1 MSGPHSVISLT
12 ADEPS
17 EREST
22 GPGDEFTQAEN
33 IDIEEE
39 FDSGEA
45 ELEEAEFEEA
55 ELEEVGGEPEADEEV
70 GGEPEADGEVGG
82 EPEADEEAMGAAQ
95 RLQAAANEV
104 RCGDSRIEGTELC
117 DDGNAVGGDGCSA
130 DCQRIE
136 PGFTC
141 PNEQGVGG
149 LCAVDNQIERIDTLD
164 WLLPCDQP
172 GCSVAHIGAAGDG
185 HNLHFYLS
193 ERDARSD
200 RGIAYHVKGADQR
213 CWEQLAWDQDY
224 ISIPFDNC
232 WWGYDPYRYT
242 RYADGRWLKRWWAPG
257 ESFDTDH
264 RYCWDLGRG
273 GHANTVGS
281 THPHD
286 DVHIAIRTAIG
297 AVSRCS

>member
-1 MSGPHSVISLT
+1 MIQGSGIRRSRV
-12 ADEPS
+12 
-17 EREST
+17 REAN
-22 GPGDEFTQAEN
+22 GG
-33 IDIEEE
+33 
-39 FDSGEA
+39 
-45 ELEEAEFEEA
+45 
-55 ELEEVGGEPEADEEV
+55 VGGEPEADEEV

-213 CWEQLAWDQDY
+213 CWEQHGIRTIFPSPSIIAGGGMIHIVTPAMQMAVGSSDGGRLVNH
-224 ISIPFDNC
+224 SIPIIRYLLGPGKNA
-232 WWGYDPYRYT
+232 WTRQYR
-242 RYADGRWLKRWWAPG
+242 R
-257 ESFDTDH
+257 
-264 RYCWDLGRG
+264 
-273 GHANTVGS
+273 V
-281 THPHD
+281 HPS
-286 DVHIAIRTAIG
+286 AR
-297 AVSRCS
+297 